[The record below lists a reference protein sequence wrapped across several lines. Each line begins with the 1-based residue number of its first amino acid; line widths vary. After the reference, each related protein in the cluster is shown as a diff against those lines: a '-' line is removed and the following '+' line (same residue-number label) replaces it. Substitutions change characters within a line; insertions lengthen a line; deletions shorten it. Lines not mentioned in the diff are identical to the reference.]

1 LYGRNERLEV
11 AWFGIVPLS
20 DPPETVGFGRDIG
33 VACLTGAAGSEMVAF
48 DGDPGRGGQPRA
60 PLGRVPAGPDPAVVW
75 VDVAADGSVRTGNG
89 VPDWWVGDPQV
100 C

>member
-1 LYGRNERLEV
+1 
-11 AWFGIVPLS
+11 
-20 DPPETVGFGRDIG
+20 
-33 VACLTGAAGSEMVAF
+33 
-48 DGDPGRGGQPRA
+48 
-60 PLGRVPAGPDPAVVW
+60 VVW